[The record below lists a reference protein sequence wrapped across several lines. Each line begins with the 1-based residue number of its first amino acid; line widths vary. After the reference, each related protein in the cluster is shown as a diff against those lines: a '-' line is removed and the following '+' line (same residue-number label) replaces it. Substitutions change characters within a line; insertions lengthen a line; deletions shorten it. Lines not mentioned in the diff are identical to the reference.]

1 MKEVLTAEEVRLVFS
16 LVPGDNVEASDPSG
30 ARWGGKVDITHPPK
44 GLVWIHTHQGERMLL
59 DIHEHTIRRM
69 GEL

>member
-16 LVPGDNVEASDPSG
+16 LASGDDVEARDTSG

-44 GLVWIHTHQGERMLL
+44 GLVWILTQQGERILL
-59 DIHEHTIRRM
+59 DIHEHTITRP
-69 GEL
+69 GHP

>member
-16 LVPGDNVEASDPSG
+16 LASGDDVEACDPSG

-44 GLVWIHTHQGERMLL
+44 GLVWILTHQGERLLL
-59 DIHEHTIRRM
+59 DIHEHTITRP
-69 GEL
+69 GHL